1 MKELKENKV
10 IKKKVAIYIRVST
23 DMQAEEGYSLDF
35 QKEKLIMYCEL
46 HDLGEYEIYE
56 DGGWSGSNIERPGIQ
71 RLIKDVEQGKIS
83 YVLVY
88 KLDRLSRS
96 QRDTMFIIEDVI
108 NKYNVSFVSLME
120 NLNTST
126 PTGKAMIGLLSV
138 FAQLER
144 ENILLRTREGMLARV
159 KSGKWPCS
167 AITPYGYTYVPEKD
181 MLVIDPERAAKV
193 RQAFILYIRGYTAN
207 RIYNLLGFSNEKMVV
222 RLLGRKVYLGLIEY
236 KGETYQGSHK
246 PLITQSLFDKAQAEL
261 ARRNNNTI
269 KSTGTHL
276 LASMVYCGNCGAKMC
291 YRKWGKQGIKLVCY
305 SQQSQKKYM
314 IKDKDCTQLKV
325 SSAEVEKIV
334 LNTIFNMKINKVDV
348 SDGNNNE
355 LKEEISLL
363 DNIEKSMKDLEKEIA
378 NLYNVYAKSPDE
390 MLLHIIE
397 EKKQKYIETASEYKR
412 AKEGIDNTSLKDEL
426 TDRIDNIKEAWDFM
440 TIEEQQT
447 IIRCL
452 VNKVVITG
460 NKVRVVL
467 NI

>member
-71 RLIKDVEQGKIS
+71 RLIKDVEQGKVS

-96 QRDTMFIIEDVI
+96 QRDTMFLIEDVI
-108 NKYNVSFVSLME
+108 NKYDVNFVSLME

-181 MLVIDPERAAKV
+181 MLVINSEEAEKV
-193 RQAFILYIRGYTAN
+193 RRIFMLFLEGYTPN
-207 RIYNLLGFSNEKMVV
+207 RIQTILHFPSNKAIV
-222 RLLGRKVYLGLIEY
+222 RILRRKVYLGYIEY
-236 KGETYQGSHK
+236 GGQIYKGNHEPIISQE
-246 PLITQSLFDKAQAEL
+246 IFDRVEAEL
-261 ARRNNNTI
+261 ERRNYNTI

-276 LASMVYCGNCGAKMC
+276 LASMVYCGHCGAKMR
-291 YRKWGKQGIKLVCY
+291 YQKWGKQGYVFTCY
-305 SQQSQKKYM
+305 SRQTQKDYM
-314 IKDKDCTQLKV
+314 IKDSSCTQIRV
-325 SSAEVEKIV
+325 RAAEVEKIV
-334 LNTIFNMKINKVDV
+334 IDTIFKMKIHAVDID
-348 SDGNNNE
+348 SE
-355 LKEEISLL
+355 SKENMSEQIGVLESL
-363 DNIEKSMKDLEKEIA
+363 EKSMNEIEREIR
-378 NLYNVYAKSPDE
+378 NLYSLYAKTTDNF
-390 MLLHIIE
+390 LLQTIE
-397 EKKQKYIETASEYKR
+397 EKKQEYS
-412 AKEGIDNTSLKDEL
+412 NTLEQYNKQKLSINNISSNNDLLDK
-426 TDRIDNIKEAWDFM
+426 IDNIEEAWDFM
-440 TIEEQQT
+440 TIEERQS
-447 IIRCL
+447 IVRCL
-452 VNKVVITG
+452 VSRVIITDNKV
-460 NKVRVVL
+460 KVVL
-467 NI
+467 NM

>member
-71 RLIKDVEQGKIS
+71 RLIKDVEQGKVS

-96 QRDTMFIIEDVI
+96 QRDTMFLIEDVI
-108 NKYNVSFVSLME
+108 NKYDVNFVSLME

-181 MLVIDPERAAKV
+181 MLVIDTKRAAKV
-193 RQAFILYIRGYTAN
+193 RQAFILYIRGYTASK
-207 RIYNLLGFSNEKMVV
+207 IYTLLGFSSERMVA
-222 RLLGRKVYLGLIEY
+222 RMLSRKVYLGLIEF
-236 KGETYQGSHK
+236 KGETYQGNHK
-246 PLITQSLFDKAQAEL
+246 PIITQNLFDKVQAEL

-276 LASMVYCGNCGAKMC
+276 LASMVYCGNCGAKMR
-291 YRKWGKQGIKLVCY
+291 YHKWGKQGNKLMCY
-305 SQQSQKKYM
+305 SQQSQKKYL
-314 IKDKDCTQLKV
+314 IKDKDCTQIKV
-325 SSAEVEKIV
+325 SAAEVEQVV
-334 LNTIFNMKINKVDV
+334 LDTIFNMKIHKIDTFDKE
-348 SDGNNNE
+348 SRE
-355 LKEEISLL
+355 LIEEINVLESL
-363 DNIEKSMKDLEKEIA
+363 EKSMSKLEKEIA
-378 NLYNVYAKSPDE
+378 NLYNVYAETPDI
-390 MLLHIIE
+390 MLLNIINK
-397 EKKQKYIETASEYKR
+397 KKQSYSETLAEYENKKKYMADK
-412 AKEGIDNTSLKDEL
+412 SLKDEL

-452 VNKVVITG
+452 VNKVVITD
-460 NKVRVVL
+460 NKVKVVL
-467 NI
+467 NV